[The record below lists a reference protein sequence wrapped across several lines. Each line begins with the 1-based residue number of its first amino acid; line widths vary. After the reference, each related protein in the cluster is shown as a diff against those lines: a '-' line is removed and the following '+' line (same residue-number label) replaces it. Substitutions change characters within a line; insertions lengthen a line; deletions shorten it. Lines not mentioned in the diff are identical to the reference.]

1 MKNNPAG
8 AFGKPT
14 LGKGQPQGLA
24 RPSQKAGNR
33 DSSAGQKSGSPSA
46 STRPGGATSGGKP
59 GGSPSTV
66 TRPRPIGQGGN

>member
-14 LGKGQPQGLA
+14 LGKGQPMGLA
-24 RPSQKAGNR
+24 RPSQKAGQR
-33 DSSAGQKSGSPSA
+33 DSSAGMKSGAPSSKTA
-46 STRPGGATSGGKP
+46 PGGATKGGKP

-66 TRPRPIGQGGN
+66 TRPRPWGQGVN

>member
-14 LGKGQPQGLA
+14 LGKGQPVGLA

-33 DSSAGQKSGSPSA
+33 DSSAGLVSGTPSP
-46 STRPGGATSGGKP
+46 STRPGGRTQGGKP

-66 TRPRPIGQGGN
+66 TRPRSIAQGGN